1 MKKLGSWIKEVVYL
15 ISGFTEILV
24 SVLITGAVLF
34 MLAGLIKE
42 LFLRPVSFMEI
53 EGFNEFLGAALSLVV
68 GIEFVNLLCKH
79 TAETLIEVLMFAIAR
94 QVIVEHLDTMQTLIG
109 IISIVI
115 LFAARKYLLLG
126 EKDER
131 HRKDEL

>member
-1 MKKLGSWIKEVVYL
+1 MKKLGSWIKEVVYI
-15 ISGFTEILV
+15 ISGFMEILV
-24 SVLITGAVLF
+24 SVLITGAVLI
-34 MLAGLIKE
+34 MMAGLLKE
-42 LFLRPVSFMEI
+42 LFAQPLSFMEI
-53 EGFNEFLGAALSLVV
+53 EGFNEFLSVALSLVV

-94 QVIVEHLDTMQTLIG
+94 QVIVEHLDTAQTLIG

-126 EKDER
+126 EKDGN